1 MDLKLPP
8 AQLGWEVGTFEFLSD
23 KITSTFT
30 PSSSGSGKVKL
41 KLRTGG
47 SSATVKREQ
56 CAKEGEGL
64 EWDISGT
71 GNNSNSNNAGP
82 RLPVRYRYRSPVF
95 FEFHVSGKRH
105 AEHFAAVWL
114 QELADMEERD
124 FDVPVWRCDNSMRL
138 SQNYVTAAT
147 AASVPDIDIR
157 EVGRLR
163 FRARFKPGTDRD
175 HLRFVSDNDSRETI
189 ETWEACYAEGVRQE
203 EVRAEVPPAVAR
215 LHEQSLVHGRD
226 VLAAASDHDKRRWL
240 ARDGTDWTGA
250 FGADPADFVAGR
262 RCHVSFDP
270 QDQYVPEDDSDDD
283 EGDDDGS
290 AQSSPRAPKKQQPQ
304 ATDLGIS
311 DATTDGDAREG
322 GAGGA
327 GKRDRRDS
335 TASADGYAPSGATT
349 RTTESQSQSQSPSR
363 SRSMDSKRSRA
374 SSISGSGGGSGSSKN
389 PLRAYRDYRSRSRDL
404 HRQQRGLMQW
414 RPMRNAQ
421 FAKDEAKF
429 AVRRVTKMG
438 SLSGRQPDVET
449 EV

>member
-1 MDLKLPP
+1 MLFRSVDLKLPP

-23 KITSTFT
+23 TITSTFT

-47 SSATVKREQ
+47 SSATIKREQ
-56 CAKEGEGL
+56 CTKEEDGL
-64 EWDISGT
+64 KWDISGVT
-71 GNNSNSNNAGP
+71 NNTRP

-114 QELADMEERD
+114 QELGDMEERE

-138 SQNYVTAAT
+138 SQNYVTAANCT
-147 AASVPDIDIR
+147 SVPDIDIQ

-163 FRARFKPGTDRD
+163 FRGRFKPGTDRD
-175 HLRFVSDNDSRETI
+175 HFRFVSDNDSRETI

-215 LHEQSLVHGRD
+215 LHEQSLTHGRD
-226 VLAAASDHDKRRWL
+226 VLAAAPEEEKRRWL

-250 FGADPADFVAGR
+250 FGADPADLIAGR
-262 RCHVSFDP
+262 KSHVSFDP
-270 QDQYVPEDDSDDD
+270 EDQYVPEEESEDDASASAS
-283 EGDDDGS
+283 GS
-290 AQSSPRAPKKQQPQ
+290 ALSSPRAPRKSYG
-304 ATDLGIS
+304 AGTDLGIS
-311 DATTDGDAREG
+311 DATTDPGNGGEGEGDGADG
-322 GAGGA
+322 GRQG
-327 GKRDRRDS
+327 RPS
-335 TASADGYAPSGATT
+335 TASTRSADGYVLSGATT
-349 RTTESQSQSQSPSR
+349 AQST
-363 SRSMDSKRSRA
+363 DSSGKHSRA
-374 SSISGSGGGSGSSKN
+374 SSLSGSGSSKN
-389 PLRAYRDYRSRSRDL
+389 PIKAYRDYRSRSRDL

>member
-1 MDLKLPP
+1 M
-8 AQLGWEVGTFEFLSD
+8 
-23 KITSTFT
+23 
-30 PSSSGSGKVKL
+30 KL

-47 SSATVKREQ
+47 SSAIVKREQ
-56 CAKEGEGL
+56 CSKEGEGL
-64 EWDISGT
+64 EWDISGAT
-71 GNNSNSNNAGP
+71 NNHPRP

-138 SQNYVTAAT
+138 SQNYVTAAN
-147 AASVPDIDIR
+147 ASSVPDLDVR

-226 VLAAASDHDKRRWL
+226 VLAAASEQDKRRWL

-250 FGADPADFVAGR
+250 FGVDPADFIAGR
-262 RCHVSFDP
+262 RSHVSFDP
-270 QDQYVPEDDSDDD
+270 EDQYDDSDEDSDDD
-283 EGDDDGS
+283 ASVSASAS
-290 AQSSPRAPKKQQPQ
+290 AQSSPRAPKKKPLQ
-304 ATDLGIS
+304 AADLGIS
-311 DATTDGDAREG
+311 DATTEAGEG
-322 GAGGA
+322 GEGTAAG
-327 GKRDRRDS
+327 RRERRDS
-335 TASADGYAPSGATT
+335 TASADGYVLSGATT
-349 RTTESQSQSQSPSR
+349 TTDSQSQSQSQSR
-363 SRSMDSKRSRA
+363 SRSTDSKRSRG
-374 SSISGSGGGSGSSKN
+374 SSISGGSGSSKN
-389 PLRAYRDYRSRSRDL
+389 PIRAYRDYRSRSRDL

-414 RPMRNAQ
+414 RPMRNVQ